1 MLLEEFDP
9 SLSINP
15 TLPSI
20 NPSISQAV
28 FSGGPVTV
36 NVRST
41 PVAADVQ
48 FCCETAQHGFMHR
61 RPTTCSCSASPKFD
75 HIC

>member
-20 NPSISQAV
+20 NPSVSQAL
-28 FSGGPVTV
+28 FSGGPVTI
-36 NVRST
+36 NVRSL
-41 PVAADVQ
+41 PAAAD
-48 FCCETAQHGFMHR
+48 R
-61 RPTTCSCSASPKFD
+61 
-75 HIC
+75 

>member
-36 NVRST
+36 NVRSI
-41 PVAADVQ
+41 PVAAVGQLYTGDRTN
-48 FCCETAQHGFMHR
+48 TALCVGG
-61 RPTTCSCSASPKFD
+61 PPPAAAVLPK
-75 HIC
+75 I

>member
-36 NVRST
+36 NVRSSRV
-41 PVAADVQ
+41 VADGQ
-48 FCCETAQHGFMHR
+48 LCW
-61 RPTTCSCSASPKFD
+61 
-75 HIC
+75 

>member
-1 MLLEEFDP
+1 MIEQHIIGTLCGYSCSHNVDHDAAEAFQTFLEEFDP

-28 FSGGPVTV
+28 FSNGPVIV
-36 NVRST
+36 NVRL
-41 PVAADVQ
+41 
-48 FCCETAQHGFMHR
+48 H
-61 RPTTCSCSASPKFD
+61 
-75 HIC
+75 